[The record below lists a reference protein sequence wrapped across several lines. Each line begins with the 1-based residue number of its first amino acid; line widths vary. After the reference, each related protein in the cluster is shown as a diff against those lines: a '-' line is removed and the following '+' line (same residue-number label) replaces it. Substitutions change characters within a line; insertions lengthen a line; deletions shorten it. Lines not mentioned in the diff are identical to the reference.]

1 VLNFYIFNINSVNV
15 AVFGKKDIDTYR
27 SFFKIISNNFQEGGV
42 KKNTI
47 FFSLFKTV
55 KDIWVILK
63 TVNNLKEL
71 YKMLIYSYE
80 VERCNCSVIITSLF
94 YSQSFHYLSIVKNKN
109 KRFIAV
115 SVAYGHYE
123 NEERIFGSKFESF
136 KLQNIEL
143 LLQGDWQKNFIK
155 KKCNNTGKITV
166 VGGLNNA
173 LYISKKY
180 DTEKQYDIC
189 IISNFKDS
197 YGNSTAN
204 ASFYSVLRKVCSE
217 IGLTICVAGRCSGQN
232 LIRSEKECRYFK
244 DNLGDS
250 IFFLPRHEHST
261 YELSDR
267 SNISIGDLTTSLIES
282 FGRGCKIMACNP
294 SLLPQLDFPIT
305 GVWTLSEYEYD
316 SVKRNLLKI
325 LSIKKS
331 EWLRV
336 TSSARESLLHNGES
350 ALPINNIENI
360 LFGNR

>member
-1 VLNFYIFNINSVNV
+1 MINFYIFNINSVNV
-15 AVFGKKDIDTYR
+15 AVFGKKDIDAYR
-27 SFFKIISNNFQEGGV
+27 SLFRINSNNFEEGGV
-42 KKNTI
+42 KKNTV
-47 FFSLFKTV
+47 FFSLMKTV

-71 YKMLIYSYE
+71 VKILIYSYK
-80 VERCNCSVIITSLF
+80 VERCNCPVIITSLF

-123 NEERIFGSKFESF
+123 NEERIFGRKWKNFKF
-136 KLQNIEL
+136 QNIEL
-143 LLQGDWQKNFIK
+143 LLQGDWQKDFIK

-173 LYISKKY
+173 LYISKKH
-180 DTEKQYDIC
+180 DIEKQYDIC
-189 IISNFKDS
+189 IISNFKES
-197 YGNSTAN
+197 YGNSLAN

-217 IGLTICVAGRCSGQN
+217 IGFTICVAGRYSGQD
-232 LIRSEKECRYFK
+232 LIDSEEECRYFK
-244 DNLGDS
+244 DNLGGS
-250 IFFLPRHEHST
+250 IFFLPRHGHST

-267 SNISIGDLTTSLIES
+267 SYISIGDHTTSLIES

-316 SVKRNLLKI
+316 SVKRKILKI

-331 EWLRV
+331 EWLKV
-336 TSSARESLLHNGES
+336 TCSSRENLLHNGES
-350 ALPINNIENI
+350 ALPINNIGNI

>member
-1 VLNFYIFNINSVNV
+1 L
-15 AVFGKKDIDTYR
+15 
-27 SFFKIISNNFQEGGV
+27 
-42 KKNTI
+42 
-47 FFSLFKTV
+47 KTV

-71 YKMLIYSYE
+71 VKILIYSYK
-80 VERCNCSVIITSLF
+80 VERCNCPVIITSLF
-94 YSQSFHYLSIVKNKN
+94 YSQSFQYLSIVKNKN
-109 KRFIAV
+109 KRFIAI
-115 SVAYGHYE
+115 SVNYGHYE
-123 NEERIFGSKFESF
+123 NEERIFGSKWESSKF
-136 KLQNIEL
+136 QNIEL

-180 DTEKQYDIC
+180 DIETQYDIC
-189 IISNFKDS
+189 IISNFKEV
-197 YGNSTAN
+197 YGNSLAN

-217 IGLTICVAGRCSGQN
+217 IGFTICVAGRFSGQD
-232 LIRSEKECRYFK
+232 LIGSEEECRYFK

-250 IFFLPRHEHST
+250 IFFFPRHGYST

-267 SNISIGDLTTSLIES
+267 SYISIGDNTTSLIES

-316 SVKRNLLKI
+316 SVKRKILKI
-325 LSIKKS
+325 FSIKKS
-331 EWLRV
+331 EWLKV
-336 TSSARESLLHNGES
+336 TCSSRESLLHNGES